1 MKSDGRLGARL
12 GAREEEER
20 GGERGKLRPRFYR
33 VVSCGRE
40 GESRRAANHR
50 PTAPSP
56 CPVEHP
62 RPRGGLGTGGPT
74 WRGGGE
80 PAGAA
85 RAAGGLARS
94 HVGLRRAARGQRAAR
109 ETAGSGGITGASR
122 NRAGGAGG

>member
-1 MKSDGRLGARL
+1 
-12 GAREEEER
+12 
-20 GGERGKLRPRFYR
+20 

-40 GESRRAANHR
+40 GERRCAANHR
-50 PTAPSP
+50 LIAPSL
-56 CPVEHP
+56 CPVGHP

-94 HVGLRRAARGQRAAR
+94 HMVWRRAARGQRAAR
-109 ETAGSGGITGASR
+109 ETAGGGGVTGASR
-122 NRAGGAGG
+122 NRVGGAGG